1 MLNKTSYFIVILY
14 MFISV
19 GCSVHKHT
27 TSTHSETKDSLEIVH
42 VYFKDTVYIEKVVE
56 VVKATETNEDRDII
70 TETHEYNDKGALVKY
85 IKTTDRSQIK
95 TIDSLTTLL
104 KEQEERLM
112 TYQRSDTTENITS
125 EEVFIDEEKKTSS
138 ASLIM
143 VIVLIIVAIIGL
155 YKILR

>member
-1 MLNKTSYFIVILY
+1 MWNKTSYFIVLLY

-19 GCSVHKHT
+19 GCSVQRHT
-27 TSTHSETKDSLEIVH
+27 TSTHSETNDSVRIEHI
-42 VYFKDTVYIEKVVE
+42 YIRDTIYIEKVVE
-56 VVKATETNEDRDII
+56 RGQSTTTDEARDIT
-70 TETHEYNDKGALVKY
+70 TETHEYNTEGVLIRY
-85 IKTTDRSQIK
+85 IKTTDKSQIK
-95 TIDSLTTLL
+95 TIDSLYSIIR
-104 KEQEERLM
+104 EQEERLV